1 METTVADAAPRLR
14 GAGAE
19 GGGALTDEQRPW
31 HVIWTQSHAEQ
42 LVFDQLAGKGFEPF
56 LPKLEVWSRR
66 GNVRRIRSVPMFP
79 GYLFLRHD
87 IDKNSYVEILKA
99 RGVVRILGDR
109 WDQLAIVPA
118 GEVEAI
124 RRVAGS
130 GPAAQPH
137 PYLKEGK
144 RVRITNGPLTGV
156 EGILLSVRPDKG
168 LLVVSIELLKRS
180 VAVEVDCTL
189 VAAA

>member
-1 METTVADAAPRLR
+1 M
-14 GAGAE
+14 
-19 GGGALTDEQRPW
+19 TDQCPW
-31 HVIWTQSHAEQ
+31 HAIWTQSHAEQ

-79 GYLFLRHD
+79 GYLFLHHA
-87 IDKNSYVEILKA
+87 IDKSSYVEILKA

-109 WDQLAIVPA
+109 WDQLAVVPA
-118 GEVEAI
+118 SEIEVI
-124 RRVAGS
+124 RRVAGA
-130 GPAAQPH
+130 GPAARPH
-137 PYLKEGK
+137 PYLREGR
-144 RVRITNGPLTGV
+144 RVRILRGPLAGL
-156 EGILLSVRPDKG
+156 EGILLSLRPDKG
-168 LLVVSIELLKRS
+168 LLVVSVDLLQRS

>member
-1 METTVADAAPRLR
+1 MADADLR
-14 GAGAE
+14 SRRAGAE
-19 GGGALTDEQRPW
+19 GGGALNDERPW

-66 GNVRRIRSVPMFP
+66 GNLRRIRSVPMFP
-79 GYLFLRHD
+79 GYLFLHHS
-87 IDKNSYVEILKA
+87 IDKNSYIEILRA

-118 GEVEAI
+118 SEIEAI
-124 RRVAGS
+124 RRVARA

-137 PYLKEGK
+137 PYLREGR
-144 RVRITNGPLTGV
+144 RVRIMSGPLSGV

-168 LLVVSIELLKRS
+168 LLVVSIELLQRS